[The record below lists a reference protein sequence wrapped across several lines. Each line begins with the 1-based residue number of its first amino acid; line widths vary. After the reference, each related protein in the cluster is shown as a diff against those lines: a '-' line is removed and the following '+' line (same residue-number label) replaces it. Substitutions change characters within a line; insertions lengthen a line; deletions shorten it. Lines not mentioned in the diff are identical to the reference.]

1 MSNDVSVETHRGVG
15 RVTLTRPK
23 ALHALNAP
31 MCDTI
36 LAALERWAADPT
48 VHLVMIDHEEETR
61 GSALAVTFA
70 CWPIAARGC
79 ERGARFLQCRISD
92 ECRAENLSQAGAGD
106 HGWCDHGRRGRP
118 VCAWLSP
125 GCDRAHAVRHAG
137 DRDRPVPGRG
147 GGWFLPRLSGY
158 LGTWL
163 ALTGARLKGADVAA
177 ARVATHFL
185 PSELVP
191 NLKKQIEGADFSV
204 GAAEMLNEILRGMT
218 HPVPA
223 GSFAAHSDLI
233 DDCFAK
239 DTAEEIVAA
248 LDAADNEWASEQ
260 AATIRTKS
268 PETVKVAL
276 RQVRDGAK
284 LDNFEENMRME
295 YRIGWRK
302 VQSHDFLEGVRAV
315 IIDKDNAPKWK
326 PATLEEVSDAD
337 VARYFEPLG
346 DDELTFGD

>member
-1 MSNDVSVETHRGVG
+1 
-15 RVTLTRPK
+15 
-23 ALHALNAP
+23 
-31 MCDTI
+31 
-36 LAALERWAADPT
+36 
-48 VHLVMIDHEEETR
+48 
-61 GSALAVTFA
+61 
-70 CWPIAARGC
+70 
-79 ERGARFLQCRISD
+79 
-92 ECRAENLSQAGAGD
+92 
-106 HGWCDHGRRGRP
+106 
-118 VCAWLSP
+118 
-125 GCDRAHAVRHAG
+125 
-137 DRDRPVPGRG
+137 
-147 GGWFLPRLSGY
+147 
-158 LGTWL
+158 
-163 ALTGARLKGADVAA
+163 
-177 ARVATHFL
+177 
-185 PSELVP
+185 
-191 NLKKQIEGADFSV
+191 QIEGADFSV